1 MAKSAIL
8 PALILVALVAL
19 LIREDTVDSDIKA
32 LRSQLYSL
40 EGDIRTV
47 KLKQDNLRN
56 LEESDRS
63 RLNARDRSDLDRG
76 IAFCKTIPQADSCKG
91 LMALVKIGRSA
102 GVYLRGRRRSRRR
115 DLEHFRGSGLGGPTK
130 KIFSFQGT
138 SGRSSF
144 TGTA

>member
-76 IAFCKTIPQADSCKG
+76 IAFCKTIPQGDSCKG
-91 LMALVKIGRSA
+91 LMAMFAESVKS
-102 GVYLRGRRRSRRR
+102 
-115 DLEHFRGSGLGGPTK
+115 K
-130 KIFSFQGT
+130 
-138 SGRSSF
+138 
-144 TGTA
+144 